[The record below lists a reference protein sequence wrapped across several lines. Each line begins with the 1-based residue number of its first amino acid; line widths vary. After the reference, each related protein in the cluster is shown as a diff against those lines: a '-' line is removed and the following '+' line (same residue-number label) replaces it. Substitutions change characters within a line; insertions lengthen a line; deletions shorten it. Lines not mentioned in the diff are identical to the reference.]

1 MPEIQENS
9 NDAAHKRSDFRKG
22 NRPFFYK
29 EKVI

>member
-9 NDAAHKRSDFRKG
+9 NDAVQKWTDFRNG
-22 NRPFFYK
+22 NRPFFCK